1 MKMNHVDVVFACK
14 GRIWE
19 KERRGVKNGIFSSLV
34 LLFRR
39 GVTQRTAVTT

>member
-19 KERRGVKNGIFSSLV
+19 KGRRGVKNGIFSSLV